1 MRNPNPNSR
10 YCTHARTLRLMRSIL
25 ADKPRVTKWSV
36 NFDQQL
42 AAPTDFGA
50 GTNDGMQ
57 QPQPQ
62 QEAPMLMD

>member
-1 MRNPNPNSR
+1 
-10 YCTHARTLRLMRSIL
+10 MRSIL